1 MIQLLGFQ
9 PGYMPGDELK
19 FNFQMQAIDPG
30 TLSAVETSVVWF
42 TEGKGN
48 EDLGVHFFQRLSGE
62 AITDRD
68 WSQPQSISTIL
79 PDSPLSYEGRLLKI
93 RWCIRVRAYL
103 TDGTDLV
110 SQEPFYLGAETT
122 EI

>member
-19 FNFQMQAIDPG
+19 FHVQLRDIDVGSIAAI
-30 TLSAVETSVVWF
+30 ETSVVWF

-48 EDLGVHFFQRLSGE
+48 EDLGVHFFQRLSGD
-62 AITDRD
+62 AIRERD
-68 WSQPQSISTIL
+68 WSQPQGVTTIL

-93 RWCIRVRAYL
+93 RWCIRVRVYQA
-103 TDGTDLV
+103 DGTDLV
-110 SQEPFYLGAETT
+110 AQEPFYLGTETT
-122 EI
+122 EL

>member
-19 FNFQMQAIDPG
+19 CHVHLNEITPNSITAI
-30 TLSAVETSVVWF
+30 ETSIAWY

-48 EDLGVHFFQRLSGE
+48 EDLGVHFFQRLAGE
-62 AITDRD
+62 TLHERD
-68 WSQPQSISTIL
+68 WSKPLLIESIL
-79 PDSPLSYEGRLLKI
+79 PESPLSYEGRLLKI

-103 TDGTDLV
+103 VDGSELV
-110 SQEPFYLGAETT
+110 AQEPFYLGTDT
-122 EI
+122 KEI

>member
-9 PGYMPGDELK
+9 AGYMPGDELK
-19 FNFQMQAIDPG
+19 FSFQMLAIDSG

>member
-19 FNFQMQAIDPG
+19 FHFQLQSIDPN
-30 TLSAVETSVVWF
+30 TVSAIETSVVWF

-48 EDLGVHFFQRLSGE
+48 EDLGVHFFQRLSGD
-62 AITDRD
+62 ALHDRD
-68 WSQPQSISTIL
+68 WTRSQSIETSL

-103 TDGTDLV
+103 NDGSEIV
-110 SQEPFYLGAETT
+110 SQEPFYLGTETK

>member
-19 FNFQMQAIDPG
+19 CNIQLQSIDPSSL
-30 TLSAVETSVVWF
+30 TAVETSVAWY

-48 EDLGVHFFQRLSGE
+48 EDLGVHFFQRLSGDALQE
-62 AITDRD
+62 RD
-68 WSQPQSISTIL
+68 WSQPQLIQSIL
-79 PDSPLSYEGRLLKI
+79 PESPLSYEGRLLKI
-93 RWCIRVRAYL
+93 RWCIRVRIYL
-103 TDGTDLV
+103 VDGTDLV
-110 SQEPFYLGAETT
+110 AQEPFYLGTETQ

>member
-1 MIQLLGFQ
+1 MIQLLEFQ

-19 FNFQMQAIDPG
+19 FHFQLQAFDQS
-30 TLSAVETSVVWF
+30 TLTAIETSVVWF

-62 AITDRD
+62 TIQARD
-68 WSQPQSISTIL
+68 WSKPQLVTTVL

-93 RWCIRVRAYL
+93 RWCIRVRIYL
-103 TDGTDLV
+103 NDGKDLV
-110 SQEPFYLGAETT
+110 TQEPFYLGTETQ

>member
-9 PGYMPGDELK
+9 PGYMPGDTLK
-19 FNFQMQAIDPG
+19 FHFQLQGIDTSTVSAI
-30 TLSAVETSVVWF
+30 ETSVVWF

-48 EDLGVHFFQRLSGE
+48 EDLGVHFFQRLTGE
-62 AITDRD
+62 AITERD
-68 WSQPQSISTIL
+68 WSQAQVITTEL

-93 RWCIRVRAYL
+93 RWCIRVRLYL
-103 TDGTDLV
+103 NNGTDLV
-110 SQEPFYLGAETT
+110 AQEPFYLGTETK

>member
-19 FNFQMQAIDPG
+19 FRVQLQAIEVSSL
-30 TLSAVETSVVWF
+30 TAIETSVVWF

-48 EDLGVHFFQRLSGE
+48 EDLGVHFFQRLTGD
-62 AITDRD
+62 AIQERD
-68 WSQPQSISTIL
+68 WTQPQSVESIL

-93 RWCIRVRAYL
+93 RWCIRVRVYL
-103 TDGTDLV
+103 ADGTDLV
-110 SQEPFYLGAETT
+110 AQEPFYLGTETK

>member
-19 FNFQMQAIDPG
+19 FNFQMQAIDPNRI
-30 TLSAVETSVVWF
+30 SAVETSVVWF

-62 AITDRD
+62 AVTDRD
-68 WSQPQSISTIL
+68 WSQPQMITTIL

-110 SQEPFYLGAETT
+110 SQEAFYLGADTK